1 MFEPGYP
8 ISVLVALDFPLLI
21 KRLFFV
27 LISLGSFHPLG
38 PKRLTSLV
46 VGQYD
51 IKYVILKKMLILLR
65 KLNIKI
71 HVTLLKN

>member
-1 MFEPGYP
+1 M
-8 ISVLVALDFPLLI
+8 
-21 KRLFFV
+21 

-46 VGQYD
+46 VGQYIMGVARYITLSIVKYD
-51 IKYVILKKMLILLR
+51 IKYVFLKKMLILLR